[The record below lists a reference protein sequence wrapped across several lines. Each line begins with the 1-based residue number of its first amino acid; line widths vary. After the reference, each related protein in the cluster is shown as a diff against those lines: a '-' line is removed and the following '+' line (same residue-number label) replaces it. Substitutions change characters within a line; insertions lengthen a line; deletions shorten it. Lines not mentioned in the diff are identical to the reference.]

1 MRKILIIDDEP
12 LMLDTLKR
20 ALVHFDAS
28 ITTAKCGKD
37 ALLSSD
43 RHTFDI
49 CITDIGLPDMSG
61 FDIIKKVQETSPQT
75 SFIIVSAM
83 ALDDDKRREIEQN
96 GHLFVQKPFE
106 LTHIKNSVGELLK
119 KMDASPTTPQGPWK
133 TFKYTMERRRYTRR
147 PFSME
152 ISYSIS
158 NFSVF
163 NQDKYSFTS
172 KTLDICEKGIGIL
185 ADHPITLGCV
195 IRFDSF
201 KPLFDHTAGIVTNV
215 APLENNSYRI
225 GIEFV

>member
-1 MRKILIIDDEP
+1 
-12 LMLDTLKR
+12 MLDTLQR
-20 ALVHFDAS
+20 ALSHFDAS

-37 ALLSSD
+37 ALLFSGL
-43 RHTFDI
+43 HTFDI

-61 FDIIKKVQETSPQT
+61 FDIIKKVQEASPQT
-75 SFIIVSAM
+75 SFIIVSAT

-106 LTHIKNSVGELLK
+106 LTHIQNSVGELLK
-119 KMDASPTTPQGPWK
+119 KMDVSPPKAQGPWK
-133 TFKYTMERRRYTRR
+133 TFKYTMDKRRYIRR
-147 PFSME
+147 PFSTE
-152 ISYSIS
+152 IGYSIS

-163 NQDKYSFTS
+163 NQDRYSFTG

-185 ADHPITLGCV
+185 ANHPVDLGCV
-195 IRFDSF
+195 IRFDRV
-201 KPLFDHTAGIVTNV
+201 KPLFGHPAGIVRNL

>member
-1 MRKILIIDDEP
+1 MRKILIVDDEP
-12 LMLDTLKR
+12 LMLDTLQR
-20 ALVHFDAS
+20 ALSHFDAS

-37 ALLSSD
+37 ALLYSG

-49 CITDIGLPDMSG
+49 CITDMGLPDMSG
-61 FDIIKKVQETSPQT
+61 FDIIKKIREASPQT

-96 GHLFVQKPFE
+96 GHLFVQKHFE

-133 TFKYTMERRRYTRR
+133 TFKYNTMEKRRYTRR

-158 NFSVF
+158 CFSVF
-163 NQDKYSFTS
+163 NQDKDSFTG

-185 ADHPITLGCV
+185 ANHPINLGCV

-201 KPLFDHTAGIVTNV
+201 KPLLDHTAGIVTNV
-215 APLENNSYRI
+215 APLENNSYR
-225 GIEFV
+225 